1 MKKIFYISYYS
12 SPSDSEKRDAVLS
25 AVNKMDYICESL
37 EKNGC
42 EVEII
47 SASPTLGKKLGKA
60 RIKKITDRTTLK
72 LFFSLPNVNKIV
84 SLANRVCMKTQ
95 MLFYMLK
102 NTKRDSMVIV
112 YHSLG
117 YMSLVKMLK
126 KIKGF
131 KLIIEAEEIY
141 GDVIGNP
148 KTVKKE
154 YSFFKI
160 ADSFIFPTELLSERV
175 NTQKKPEAIIYGTYH
190 ISKKMPKLFTDGKI
204 HCVYAGTLD
213 PRKGGAVAATA
224 AALFL
229 NGNYH
234 IHILGF
240 GNEKEKKEMFDII
253 DDISK
258 KTEAKITYDGLLS
271 GDEFTSFIQSCD
283 IGFST
288 QNPDAAF
295 NSTSF
300 PSKILTYMVNGL
312 RVVSVRIPAIEK
324 SAVGKYMY
332 YYDEQTPEN
341 IAKAVKN
348 IVFTEEY
355 DSRQCI
361 RQLELNFVK
370 ALAAVLEENAGE
382 NL

>member
-1 MKKIFYISYYS
+1 MTGDKMKKIFYISYYAQ
-12 SPSDSEKRDAVLS
+12 PSDSEKRDSVLS

-42 EVEII
+42 EVEIV

-95 MLFYMLK
+95 MFFYMLK
-102 NTKRDSMVIV
+102 NTKRDSTVIV

-148 KTVKKE
+148 KIVKKE
-154 YSFFKI
+154 YNFFKI
-160 ADSFIFPTELLSERV
+160 ADSFIFPTELLSESV
-175 NTQKKPEAIIYGTYH
+175 NTEKKPEVIIYGTYH
-190 ISKKMPKLFTDGKI
+190 IAKEMPKLFTDGKI

-240 GNEKEKKEMFDII
+240 GNEKEKKEMLGII

-312 RVVSVRIPAIEK
+312 RVVSIRIPAIEK
-324 SAVGKYMY
+324 SAVGKFMY

-341 IAKAVKN
+341 IANAVKS
-348 IVFTEEY
+348 IDLADGY
-355 DSRQCI
+355 DSRKE
-361 RQLELNFVK
+361 LERIDREFV
-370 ALAAVLEENAGE
+370 ENIVSLTE
-382 NL
+382 